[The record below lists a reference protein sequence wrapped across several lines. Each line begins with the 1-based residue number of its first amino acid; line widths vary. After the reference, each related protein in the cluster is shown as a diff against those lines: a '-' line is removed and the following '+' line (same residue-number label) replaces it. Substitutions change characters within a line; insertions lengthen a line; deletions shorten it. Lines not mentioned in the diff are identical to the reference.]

1 MWKET
6 NISNINLF
14 YQIQLVITK
23 HMACSNPLRYILPKQ
38 TDIFNVLYLIEIP
51 FALLKKD
58 FLMTQVTFQN
68 NGEVSPSRL
77 FRLP

>member
-14 YQIQLVITK
+14 NQIQLVTTK
-23 HMACSNPLRYILPKQ
+23 LMVCLNLLRYILQ
-38 TDIFNVLYLIEIP
+38 THTDICNVLYLIEIP
-51 FALLKKD
+51 FALLRYR